1 MKRFKD
7 LFEKYKNYS
16 LDLIMYGFFLL
27 FILILFIF
35 FS

>member
-1 MKRFKD
+1 MKKLKD
-7 LFEKYKNYS
+7 FFSKWKDYS
-16 LDLIMYGFFLL
+16 LDLIMYGFFLI